1 MAMLSAALGNVGK
14 TTQTQG
20 SANLPIGIAWNM
32 AGMAQTAK
40 HWVLEM
46 AIGNMSLN
54 SQLAKPDVAI
64 ITNIAAA
71 HLEYHHDLDTVALKK
86 SRIFDAMQPNALA
99 VVCRDIAQFELIAQ
113 AAQQKQLTLISY
125 GEHPDA
131 DVRLLS
137 YSQGLGKITAFGET
151 LELRLNVL
159 GKHFMLNALAII
171 AIAKKQGLDLAKILA
186 ALSAFRP
193 VEGRGNQFT
202 AEHAGKTITVINDAY
217 NANPISMQAALL
229 AFADH
234 PAASTQKVLI
244 LGDMLELGAD
254 SEHYHRALAEHIH
267 THTARC
273 VLLVGDASRATFD
286 TLKARWANDSTTP
299 TLAHFAN
306 RAELKSAL
314 ADVLQQ
320 GDTVLIKASHGIGL
334 EGVFQPLN
342 AENSQPASQPA
353 SQNSVAAAI
362 LLANSPA
369 SKSTIKNGTLDITFA
384 KRADEPKNP
393 ASLSKLLTAMLIWDK
408 IHAHGINPAKHCL
421 AFAHQLPQHRQYF
434 TPNEQVSLLDLL
446 SAMLILSCNDS
457 AHLLARWHSGNEA
470 AFVKQMN
477 QLSQKLGMTHSH
489 WTRSS
494 GLEFK
499 HARTTAYDLV
509 ILAEHFVQHYPTLS
523 QLCAKP
529 AFHRHGKN
537 WASTNILLKEYPKL
551 KGLKTGNLVGVGS
564 NLILHWQQADRLHF
578 AIILGAANSK
588 ERFEI
593 GREVLEKS

>member
-1 MAMLSAALGNVGK
+1 
-14 TTQTQG
+14 
-20 SANLPIGIAWNM
+20 
-32 AGMAQTAK
+32 
-40 HWVLEM
+40 M

-353 SQNSVAAAI
+353 SQ
-362 LLANSPA
+362 
-369 SKSTIKNGTLDITFA
+369 
-384 KRADEPKNP
+384 PK
-393 ASLSKLLTAMLIWDK
+393 
-408 IHAHGINPAKHCL
+408 
-421 AFAHQLPQHRQYF
+421 
-434 TPNEQVSLLDLL
+434 
-446 SAMLILSCNDS
+446 
-457 AHLLARWHSGNEA
+457 
-470 AFVKQMN
+470 
-477 QLSQKLGMTHSH
+477 
-489 WTRSS
+489 
-494 GLEFK
+494 
-499 HARTTAYDLV
+499 
-509 ILAEHFVQHYPTLS
+509 
-523 QLCAKP
+523 
-529 AFHRHGKN
+529 
-537 WASTNILLKEYPKL
+537 
-551 KGLKTGNLVGVGS
+551 
-564 NLILHWQQADRLHF
+564 
-578 AIILGAANSK
+578 
-588 ERFEI
+588 
-593 GREVLEKS
+593 